1 MSLAQRLA
9 WLEVVSTLAI
19 LSAVMLTSVPPEGI
33 GGMGVTTATAA
44 AAAQILPRFF
54 IIMGICFVC
63 FYFCDLYN
71 FEDPHDFGDLFGRLC
86 RALGW
91 SALLLATTYVVFPTT
106 IVRGNFVSHALML
119 LLVAVLL
126 IRSVVYSM
134 AKRAPFSERV
144 LIMGVGTLA
153 TVIAD
158 QIRTRP
164 DLAVRLI
171 GVLSDGG
178 TATTL
183 SAPRLGRYDDVADVV
198 RRHRPDRIIVAMP
211 DRRSHLPVTQLLAC
225 RVRGVRIEDGPQVL
239 ERFTR
244 RLAVESL
251 TPSALIFG
259 DGFRVTR
266 AQLLV
271 KRVMSVAIA
280 IVALVLTAPFMAVVA
295 LGITLESRGPVFFV
309 QERVGLHGRLFRLVK
324 FRTMR
329 VLDARETDNILR
341 GDMSLVGPRPE
352 MAENV
357 ATFSTV
363 IPYYNLRHE
372 VRPGLTGW
380 AQVRAGY
387 SMSVEEVTR
396 KLCYDLYYIK
406 HMCAQFD
413 LRILFDTVKFVLSG
427 KRPGAGSARLLRT
440 TREGRHEVSQ
450 LRPVRDRPRHW
461 RWGSPRPRCRER
473 CRSAAARDRAAR
485 QLGIRARRG
494 WLR

>member
-19 LSAVMLTSVPPEGI
+19 LSAVMVASMPPEGVVGAGI
-33 GGMGVTTATAA
+33 TAVAA
-44 AAAQILPRFF
+44 ATTVLPRFF

-91 SALLLATTYVVFPTT
+91 SALLLGTTYVVFPTT
-106 IVRGNFVSHALML
+106 IVRGNFVSH
-119 LLVAVLL
+119 AVLL

-171 GVLSDGG
+171 GVLSDGV

-280 IVALVLTAPFMAVVA
+280 IVALVLTAP
-295 LGITLESRGPVFFV
+295 L
-309 QERVGLHGRLFRLVK
+309 
-324 FRTMR
+324 
-329 VLDARETDNILR
+329 
-341 GDMSLVGPRPE
+341 
-352 MAENV
+352 
-357 ATFSTV
+357 
-363 IPYYNLRHE
+363 
-372 VRPGLTGW
+372 
-380 AQVRAGY
+380 
-387 SMSVEEVTR
+387 
-396 KLCYDLYYIK
+396 
-406 HMCAQFD
+406 
-413 LRILFDTVKFVLSG
+413 
-427 KRPGAGSARLLRT
+427 
-440 TREGRHEVSQ
+440 
-450 LRPVRDRPRHW
+450 
-461 RWGSPRPRCRER
+461 
-473 CRSAAARDRAAR
+473 
-485 QLGIRARRG
+485 
-494 WLR
+494 